1 MECLGVSQYV
11 FKVFNLMECYS
22 KAVSSSIVV
31 VVVVVAAAAAAAAA
45 AEVEEVVLAVFLV
58 CSRIGCPEILR

>member
-31 VVVVVAAAAAAAAA
+31 VVVVVVAAAAAA

>member
-45 AEVEEVVLAVFLV
+45 EVAVVMSGQRFYQRVHAQYS
-58 CSRIGCPEILR
+58 CS

>member
-31 VVVVVAAAAAAAAA
+31 VVVVVVVAAAAA